1 MTLFC
6 IGVSVMFSVS
16 APCFEAGVLPYL
28 FFKATL
34 RECDRYF
41 VLFLHFCF
49 LYQLLF
55 PFTLYSLPESLS
67 DASLGLCEVGL
78 MGCDFK
84 LCNNFSGHYPLVP
97 HQGTSTNYPKRLTRC
112 GNC

>member
-6 IGVSVMFSVS
+6 ISVSVMFSVS

-41 VLFLHFCF
+41 VLFLHICF

-55 PFTLYSLPESLS
+55 PLTLYSLPESLS
-67 DASLGLCEVGL
+67 DAFLSLYGVGL
-78 MGCDFK
+78 MGCDFA
-84 LCNNFSGHYPLVP
+84 LYNLPYINYNFGGH
-97 HQGTSTNYPKRLTRC
+97 
-112 GNC
+112 